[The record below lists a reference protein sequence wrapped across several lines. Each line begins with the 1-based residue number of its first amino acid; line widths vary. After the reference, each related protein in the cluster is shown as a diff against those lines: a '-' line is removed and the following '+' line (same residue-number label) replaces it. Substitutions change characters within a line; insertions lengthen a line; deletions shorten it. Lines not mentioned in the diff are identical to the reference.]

1 MAFRWDLL
9 PQTSTT
15 LQRDR
20 APVVADASA
29 WYPVVWVYTAENLA
43 WLLKDGTI
51 QVLPPTSGN
60 IGTVEG
66 VTSTEFS
73 DLESRVDNLQIEV
86 DDFVATDLDGMI
98 KSIPTSTQYKI
109 TELALDENKKVVV
122 THDDTPEA

>member
-9 PQTSTT
+9 APTSTT

-20 APVVADASA
+20 TPTTADATA
-29 WYPVVWVYTAENLA
+29 WYPVVWVYTSQNLA

-60 IGTVEG
+60 VVVVDG
-66 VTSTEFS
+66 VTPTELA
-73 DLESRVDNLQIEV
+73 DLESRVDDLEEDVEDYNTSIEN
-86 DDFVATDLDGMI
+86 MI
-98 KSIPTSTQYKI
+98 TSVPTSTQYKI

>member
-1 MAFRWDLL
+1 M
-9 PQTSTT
+9 
-15 LQRDR
+15 
-20 APVVADASA
+20 VADASA